1 MNEMVRR
8 RSDGT
13 IQHRRLL
20 QSWPKG
26 KPFKILSIDGGGIR
40 GVFPAAYIAE
50 LERRFLVGAPIGNH
64 FDMVAGT
71 STGGIITL
79 ALAKGMT
86 GQQAL
91 TIYTERGGRIFP
103 KKNGLP
109 RLLRWT
115 RSLFG
120 PKHDQAVLKAELEAE
135 FGATLFGEA
144 HHRCVIPSFD
154 GMYGEPVIYKT
165 PHHPDYKLD
174 QHKTMVD
181 IALHTTAAPTI
192 FPAVKDGERVMID
205 GGIWAKNPIMNALV
219 DALACYDVPREN
231 VRILSLGTGESTF
244 SLSGAAQTGGKKD
257 WAILL
262 LFLAASRAQSKNAL
276 GQAFL
281 LAGKDNVLR
290 IDVPETDTPIALDD
304 VARSLNELP
313 HAARSLVEASGHQV
327 FEKFLTEPAEPYQR
341 CRQSLCK

>member
-13 IQHRRLL
+13 IQHRRVL
-20 QSWPKG
+20 QPWPKG

-40 GVFPAAYIAE
+40 GVFPAAYLAE
-50 LERRFLVGAPIGNH
+50 LERRFLGGAPIGDH
-64 FDMVAGT
+64 FDMIAGT
-71 STGGIITL
+71 STGGIIAL

-86 GQQAL
+86 AQQAMS
-91 TIYTERGGRIFP
+91 IYTERGDRIFP
-103 KKNGLP
+103 TKRGLP

-115 RSLFG
+115 RSLFK

-144 HHRCVIPSFD
+144 RHRCVIPSFD

-174 QHKTMVD
+174 QNKSMVD

-192 FPAVKDGERVMID
+192 FPAVKDDGFVMID
-205 GGIWAKNPIMNALV
+205 GGIWANNPIMNALV
-219 DALACYDVPREN
+219 DALACYEVPREN
-231 VRILSLGTGESTF
+231 VRILSLGTGEATF
-244 SLSGAAQTGGKKD
+244 SLSEAAQTGGKKD

-262 LFLAASRAQSKNAL
+262 PFLAASRAQSKNAL

-281 LAGKDNVLR
+281 LTGKDNIVR
-290 IDVPETDTPIALDD
+290 IDVPESDTAIALDD
-304 VARSLNELP
+304 VFRSLTELP
-313 HAARSLVEASGHQV
+313 LVARSLVEASGHMV
-327 FEKFLTEPAEPYQR
+327 FENFLSEPVEPYER
-341 CRQSLCK
+341 CKLPS